1 MTVTTYQC
9 LGCGDDVLITDQPE
23 HNDVCSGERVWCLSP
38 ASFEATRAKI
48 DKLNARAVKKGFT
61 GRLELVYEKTTV
73 EHDTAI
79 GKVSEVVY
87 KVRIGGEPPS
97 YNGWRLIASVDFI
110 VTGAIVNTA
119 PGVTKVDRSLIEPGK
134 CDHCKH
140 NRQRV
145 KAYLVI
151 NDQGEQ
157 LQVGSTC
164 LKDFI
169 GWSTF
174 PSYVSSRELSDDLDG
189 FLSGGYWP
197 RTWSTEAVLMAAWA
211 TIKLDGYVRAGDW
224 EATPTKRV
232 VEAILDP
239 SPKEARKVRE
249 RYGALTE
256 ESREVAQKTREFI
269 LSDDFAGDSEY
280 VLNMKTAL
288 SNDSVE
294 PRHFGLVVSA
304 PQAWAR
310 HQERSLIRER
320 ERTETVNE
328 FVGNVKERITVNVKV
343 KSVRYIAGDFG
354 STTLYTMVAD
364 TGHVFKWFASSDKLG
379 DQPTT
384 EFQKVTGTIKD
395 HNEYNGV
402 KSTIITRCK
411 VG

>member
-9 LGCGDDVLITDQPE
+9 LACGDDVEITNQPD
-23 HNDVCSGERVWCLSP
+23 HDDICSGERYWNLSP
-38 ASFEATRAKI
+38 ASFAATREKI

-61 GRLELVYEKTTV
+61 GRLELIYEKTAV
-73 EHDTAI
+73 ERDTAI
-79 GKVSEVVY
+79 GKVTEIVY
-87 KVRIGGEPPS
+87 KTRIAGQPPS
-97 YNGWRLIASVDFI
+97 YNGWTLIASVDFI
-110 VTGAIVNTA
+110 ATGAIVNTA

-145 KAYLVI
+145 KAYLVL
-151 NDQGEQ
+151 NEQGEQ

-174 PSYVSSRELSDDLDG
+174 PSYVSSSQAADDVDG

-232 VEAILDP
+232 VESILDP
-239 SPKEARKVRE
+239 APKEARQIRE
-249 RYGALTE
+249 RYGAMTE
-256 ESREVAQKTREFI
+256 ESRDVAQKTRAFI

-288 SNDSVE
+288 SSDSVE

-310 HQERSLIRER
+310 HQEQTLIRER
-320 ERTETVNE
+320 EKSEHVNE
-328 FVGNVKERITVNVKV
+328 FIGNVKERITVKIKV
-343 KSVRYIAGDFG
+343 KSVRYLQSAYG
-354 STTLYTMVAD
+354 STTLYTMVSN
-364 TGHVFKWFASSDKLG
+364 TGHMFKWFASDDKLG

-384 EFQKVTGTIKD
+384 EFQAITGTVKK
-395 HNEYNGV
+395 HEEFNGI
-402 KSTIITRCK
+402 KSTVLTRCK